1 MLVSLIF
8 RVQFLWLVF
17 IVNIISKTIG
27 LTSLTPSNSFN
38 FSIFS
43 NS

>member
-1 MLVSLIF
+1 MQVSLIL
-8 RVQFLWLVF
+8 RAKFLWLVF

-27 LTSLTPSNSFN
+27 LTSLTPSN
-38 FSIFS
+38 FS